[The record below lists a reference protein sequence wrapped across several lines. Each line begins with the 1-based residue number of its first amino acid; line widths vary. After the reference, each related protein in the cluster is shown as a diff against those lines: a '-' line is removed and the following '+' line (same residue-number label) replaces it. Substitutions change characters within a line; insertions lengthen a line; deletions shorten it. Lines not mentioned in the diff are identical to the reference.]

1 MLPDRIRPGLR
12 LLFVGINPSLRSA
25 ELGHH
30 YAGRGNRFW
39 RLVFDAG
46 LVPEPLTYADDVR
59 LPEWGY
65 GLTNLVRRPTRSAAE
80 LTPEDYATGKRRLAR
95 LLRRHTPA
103 AAALVGITLY
113 RALDRRHAGSVLLGQ
128 WSGTFAG
135 TPLIVLPNPS
145 GRNAAYTY
153 RDMCEAF
160 ARVPRLLRRLQS
172 TNVQCL

>member
-1 MLPDRIRPGLR
+1 MR

-39 RLVFDAG
+39 RLLFDAG

-59 LPEWGY
+59 VPEWGF

-80 LTPEDYATGKRRLAR
+80 LTPDDYAAGKGRLAR
-95 LLRRHTPA
+95 VVRRHHPA
-103 AAALVGITLY
+103 VVALVGITLY
-113 RALDRRHAGSVLLGQ
+113 RVLDRSHTGSVALGQ
-128 WSGTFAG
+128 PCGTFAG

-145 GRNAAYTY
+145 GRNAAYSY
-153 RDMCEAF
+153 RDMSEAF
-160 ARVPRLLRRLQS
+160 ARVPRLLRRA
-172 TNVQCL
+172 